1 MHLYLTQ
8 EGLESIAADYRRQAS
23 ECEHINGVRRAEGAA
38 AAIEHLIKECY
49 LAPQEPSVEVPVE
62 TPSETASE

>member
-23 ECEHINGVRRAEGAA
+23 EAENFNGIRRAEGAA
-38 AAIEHLIKECY
+38 MAVEHLLKECY
-49 LAPQEPSVEVPVE
+49 LAPVEAEAELPTEAPVE
-62 TPSETASE
+62 S